1 MNSYSLFGVL
11 FLSLIFSERVN
22 YWNLGVS
29 INKDSK
35 IVVQREVD
43 LNNIKT
49 QSTELYAQNKNQL
62 ESTIYTLQTNTFI
75 QPTSI
80 FVNEET
86 ESDNFSNNIKELILN
101 EEYFNAAKQIMSLD
115 SSSTLEEF
123 SSLNEFHYWASFVF
137 YNLGNYAEARNNI
150 TLINNRENNPEI
162 VFLEALISQ
171 ATGDDRRAK
180 SLFQFVINE
189 FPQND
194 YANYA
199 KNILKEE

>member
-1 MNSYSLFGVL
+1 MNRHSFYGLF

-22 YWNLGVS
+22 YWNLGIS

-35 IVVQREVD
+35 IVVQRVVD
-43 LNNIKT
+43 LNNIKMEP
-49 QSTELYAQNKNQL
+49 TELYAQNSGQL
-62 ESTIYTLQTNTFI
+62 ENTIYTLQTNTFI
-75 QPTSI
+75 PPTSI

-86 ESDNFSNNIKELILN
+86 ETGNLSNNIKELILN
-101 EEYFNAAKQIMSLD
+101 EEYFSAAKQIISLD
-115 SSSTLEEF
+115 GSSTLEQF
-123 SSLNEFHYWASFVF
+123 SSLNEFYYWSSFVF
-137 YNLGNYAEARNNI
+137 YNLGNYAEASNNMQLI
-150 TLINNRENNPEI
+150 TNRENNPET

-171 ATGDDRRAK
+171 EIGEDEQAK